1 MVAFIKKHKI
11 DIIVIASLLILSLT
25 VLLLVGLTRKGGS
38 RIVVTR
44 DGEVIGEYSLDLDG
58 VYTLNGGTNILTV
71 SGGVAYMSY
80 SSCPDHVCENTGK
93 VRYVG
98 EMIVCLPNRL
108 TLTVEGDG
116 SGGVDFVS

>member
-1 MVAFIKKHKI
+1 MVAFIKRHKI

-44 DGEVIGEYSLDLDG
+44 DGEVIGEYLLDLDG

>member
-1 MVAFIKKHKI
+1 MVAFIKRHKI